1 MFTLIK
7 RHCHTFEK
15 EYFFLKIQI
24 LWIMREVMRK
34 MHHLL
39 STVCQVF
46 LHIFTIHEKNL
57 KDRITPILEMSE
69 IQRTS
74 INSSKSPS

>member
-1 MFTLIK
+1 M
-7 RHCHTFEK
+7 
-15 EYFFLKIQI
+15 Y
-24 LWIMREVMRK
+24 
-34 MHHLL
+34 HLL

-46 LHIFTIHEKNL
+46 LHIFTIYEKNL

>member
-1 MFTLIK
+1 
-7 RHCHTFEK
+7 
-15 EYFFLKIQI
+15 
-24 LWIMREVMRK
+24 MRK

-39 STVCQVF
+39 STVCQIV
-46 LHIFTIHEKNL
+46 LHTFTTHEKNL

-74 INSSKSPS
+74 INSSKSPN